1 MELRVPVYY
10 SRWGSPLT
18 LRPTSRVHRQG
29 SSMMGKVAVQGRII
43 LGWQVVKANLHP
55 GASGS
60 LCSKYS
66 FHLPGLSPSELC
78 IEYRSGRKS
87 ESWLHLRIE
96 SRFSLTTFISSDV
109 CLRGCV
115 KDSDDSICIRPVGMI
130 GDQCTPLTWE
140 STLAV

>member
-1 MELRVPVYY
+1 
-10 SRWGSPLT
+10 
-18 LRPTSRVHRQG
+18 
-29 SSMMGKVAVQGRII
+29 MMGKVAVEGRII
-43 LGWQVVKANLHP
+43 LGWQVKANLHP

-87 ESWLHLRIE
+87 ESWLHLRML